1 MAPRKKTEEKAT
13 ANEAAD
19 LVLEYLRKQN
29 RPYSAIDVSANLH
42 NKVTKASAAKIL
54 KDLHE
59 QKAIEGRAA
68 GELGR
73 AYLQFISIDN
83 FRQANRIP
91 RFTAEACTT
100 EQLAALDETILD
112 LRTQTTTLVAVA
124 KNLRGSLSSLNSTL
138 STADLIANVNTLETE
153 KEQIESR
160 LDGLKKG
167 KAKKV
172 TTSERE
178 AIEKEWKKSIRVA
191 KKRQKIVTEM
201 WKEIK
206 ENFPDP
212 QERED
217 QREMFDLD
225 G

>member
-68 GELGR
+68 GKQIVYH
-73 AYLQFISIDN
+73 ALQN
-83 FRQANRIP
+83 A
-91 RFTAEACTT
+91 AEACTT

-124 KNLRGSLSSLNSTL
+124 KNLRSSLSSLNSTL
-138 STADLIANVNTLETE
+138 STADLIANAHTIETE
-153 KEQIESR
+153 KEQIEAR
-160 LDGLKKG
+160 IDGLKKG

-191 KKRQKIVTEM
+191 RRREKIAKEM
-201 WKEIK
+201 WEKIE
-206 ENFPDP
+206 ENLNDP
-212 QERED
+212 QEIEKH
-217 QREMFDLD
+217 REMFDLD
-225 G
+225 E